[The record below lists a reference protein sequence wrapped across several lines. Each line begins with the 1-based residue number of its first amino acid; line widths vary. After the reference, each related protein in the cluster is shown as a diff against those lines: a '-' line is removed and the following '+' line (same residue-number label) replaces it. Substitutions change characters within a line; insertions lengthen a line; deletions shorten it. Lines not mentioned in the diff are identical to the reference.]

1 MLHPAVREALDRL
14 SHPYEALPCDP
25 ELADTA
31 AFCAHYGFPPEN
43 AGNAILV
50 AAKTESPRF
59 ALCVVLATTKLDV
72 NHTVRKLLDARKA
85 SFADAETTR
94 RVTGMMIGGVTPFG
108 LSPGVPIYID
118 SRIPSLPYVILGGG
132 NRSSKIKAAP
142 DLLSRLPGARLIEGL
157 AK

>member
-1 MLHPAVREALDRL
+1 MLLPAVQQALIAL
-14 SHPYEALPCDP
+14 GAPYEALPCDP

-31 AFCAHYGFPPEN
+31 AFCAHYGFPPEH

-50 AAKTESPRF
+50 AAKTEPPRY

-94 RVTGMMIGGVTPFG
+94 RITGMMIGGVTPFG
-108 LSPGVPIYID
+108 LPAGVPIYID
-118 SRIPSLPYVILGGG
+118 SRIPALPYVILGGG
-132 NRSSKIKAAP
+132 NRSSKLKASP
-142 DLLSRLPGARLIEGL
+142 DLLKRVPGVRAIEGL